1 MDESWTVTA
10 RNFHGRE
17 FPCWLARCRRSNKL
31 GTREDLA
38 FVEIV
43 CPSRVTTCRWAN
55 RVVGTNRS
63 VIEGGGGES
72 IPKSIETTTKLSLI
86 FLEIVGFAARKGG
99 GKRTGIF
106 LDFFFVD
113 FDGRI
118 ENSFGNCLLNA
129 VSMQVP
135 VNFYKLKFRPWN
147 FIDSKRLSRRPSL
160 DLVWLVAYL
169 FHSRALLLSVAFL
182 YVRPTAM
189 QKLDC
194 EKVATLFKITF
205 ISTRITFPLKNIIIR
220 VALFLISNPVKIL
233 SNSAAIFRLRF
244 IRDTLICF
252 MINNITTFV
261 RKYIYI

>member
-63 VIEGGGGES
+63 VIKGGGGES

-147 FIDSKRLSRRPSL
+147 FIDSKRLSRWTKS
-160 DLVWLVAYL
+160 D
-169 FHSRALLLSVAFL
+169 
-182 YVRPTAM
+182 
-189 QKLDC
+189 
-194 EKVATLFKITF
+194 
-205 ISTRITFPLKNIIIR
+205 
-220 VALFLISNPVKIL
+220 
-233 SNSAAIFRLRF
+233 
-244 IRDTLICF
+244 
-252 MINNITTFV
+252 
-261 RKYIYI
+261 

>member
-1 MDESWTVTA
+1 M
-10 RNFHGRE
+10 E
-17 FPCWLARCRRSNKL
+17 FYRFEA
-31 GTREDLA
+31 
-38 FVEIV
+38 IV
-43 CPSRVTTCRWAN
+43 
-55 RVVGTNRS
+55 
-63 VIEGGGGES
+63 
-72 IPKSIETTTKLSLI
+72 SLH
-86 FLEIVGFAARKGG
+86 
-99 GKRTGIF
+99 
-106 LDFFFVD
+106 
-113 FDGRI
+113 
-118 ENSFGNCLLNA
+118 
-129 VSMQVP
+129 QV
-135 VNFYKLKFRPWN
+135 R
-147 FIDSKRLSRRPSL
+147 
-160 DLVWLVAYL
+160 LVAYL

-261 RKYIYI
+261 RKYIYIYINYPSFSFVIHQFNFEPRYVNLNITYERAYVYMYIYKEHFLKRSTKGRR